1 MWAHSFQ
8 SFIPLELSQQGSNYL
23 KGHFIFFLGYQTI
36 ETRNPQKVGFPWES
50 LPRKQ
55 KSLRSSSQRGIWLS
69 HSTANI
75 RLNTLK
81 GRLELDQGWPDF
93 SLTRIGLLCMP
104 PECFLN
110 PNLLL
115 GSESGLE
122 WQLDVFFFSSSQ
134 YATLVILWSF
144 DFVLLP
150 CSEAE
155 FYGES
160 VVKEKILSIFSAGHG
175 WEGKGENGEGG
186 VGKRWRE
193 GKGRGESRTVARH
206 GL

>member
-1 MWAHSFQ
+1 MA
-8 SFIPLELSQQGSNYL
+8 IGCL
-23 KGHFIFFLGYQTI
+23 FF
-36 ETRNPQKVGFPWES
+36 P
-50 LPRKQ
+50 
-55 KSLRSSSQRGIWLS
+55 
-69 HSTANI
+69 
-75 RLNTLK
+75 
-81 GRLELDQGWPDF
+81 
-93 SLTRIGLLCMP
+93 
-104 PECFLN
+104 
-110 PNLLL
+110 
-115 GSESGLE
+115 
-122 WQLDVFFFSSSQ
+122 SSQ